1 MVTFLKFLV
10 LILNYLTSVLLVSS
24 KRRESKL
31 WRYCSIITTLIFTG
45 ANGLA
50 NQRDFVTPKAW
61 YEDADNEEWEIVTK
75 FLGKLFMAKQDHSPF
90 DVVAW
95 HGNYAPY
102 KYDLAKFCVINS
114 VSYDHIVR

>member
-1 MVTFLKFLV
+1 MNV
-10 LILNYLTSVLLVSS
+10 LIL
-24 KRRESKL
+24 
-31 WRYCSIITTLIFTG
+31 G

-50 NQRDFVTPKAW
+50 NPRDFLTPKAC
-61 YEDADNEEWEIVTK
+61 YEDANNEEWQIVTK
-75 FLGKLFMAKQDHSPF
+75 FLGKLFVARQTHSPF

-114 VSYDHIVR
+114 VSYDHIVSELTRQRHQT

>member
-1 MVTFLKFLV
+1 MA
-10 LILNYLTSVLLVSS
+10 ILLRNNHFDF
-24 KRRESKL
+24 
-31 WRYCSIITTLIFTG
+31 IG